1 MLDLSVPDPKNH
13 PHFRFKDNGQFT
25 AASRKKSRIQPC
37 TEPSTARASTPLNL
51 DAENQRQVRW
61 LPFAA
66 CIPYTTKSSVFDAHK
81 ASTMPQSLQ
90 QLTADPITP
99 AIGDRYS
106 RQILFPGIGVAGQQ
120 RLASAHVAIIGVG
133 ATGAAA
139 ASLLAR
145 AGVGTLTLIDRDFV
159 EPSNLQ
165 RQILFDES
173 DALQSLPK
181 AEAAHRKIALFNSTI
196 TVHPHIADL
205 VPANIHELLAPA
217 DLILDATDNFETRYL
232 INDYAVQQSKPWIYA
247 AAIGSYAAT
256 MTILPRLAEGENHRS
271 EPTEKVRHSERSE
284 ESLYLSSQT
293 ERSDVPIPTA
303 PTACLACIFPKPP
316 TGPVETCD
324 TAGILSTA
332 VNLAAS
338 IQVTEALKLL
348 TGQPNLIRRTLL
360 SFDLWTSARS
370 EINTSTPN
378 PACTVCGQ
386 RIFAHLAGEGRP
398 HITLCGRNSV
408 QIHEHHRPVDFNAMR
423 DRLAPHGN
431 VRFNDLLLRFERPP
445 HTITLFPDG
454 RALIQGTTDITLAR
468 SLYAR
473 FIGS

>member
-1 MLDLSVPDPKNH
+1 MSKHLTSSLE
-13 PHFRFKDNGQFT
+13 
-25 AASRKKSRIQPC
+25 
-37 TEPSTARASTPLNL
+37 EPPAST
-51 DAENQRQVRW
+51 Q
-61 LPFAA
+61 
-66 CIPYTTKSSVFDAHK
+66 I
-81 ASTMPQSLQ
+81 STP
-90 QLTADPITP
+90 TP
-99 AIGDRYS
+99 SISDHDRYS
-106 RQILFPGIGVAGQQ
+106 RQILFPGIGATGQHL
-120 RLASAHVAIIGVG
+120 LASAHVAIVGVG
-133 ATGAAA
+133 ATGAAT

-165 RQILFDES
+165 RQVLFDEA
-173 DALQSLPK
+173 DARQSLPK
-181 AEAAHRKIALFNSTI
+181 AEAARRKIALFNSAI
-196 TVHPHIADL
+196 TVHPCISDL

-217 DLILDATDNFETRYL
+217 HLVPVDLILDATDNFETRYL
-232 INDYAVQQSKPWIYA
+232 INDYAVQQSRPWIYA
-247 AAIGSYAAT
+247 AAIGAYAAT
-256 MTILPRLAEGENHRS
+256 MNILPRTPNSCHPDTELAEGE
-271 EPTEKVRHSERSE
+271 EPPHLPLKAPP
-284 ESLYLSSQT
+284 Q
-293 ERSDVPIPTA
+293 

-338 IQVTEALKLL
+338 IQTTEALKLL
-348 TGQPNLIRRTLL
+348 TNQPHLMRRTLL
-360 SFDLWTSARS
+360 SHDLWLNTRS

-386 RIFAHLAGEGRP
+386 RIFSHLAGEGRP

-408 QIHEHHRPVDFNAMR
+408 QIHEHHRPVDFAAMR
-423 DRLAPHGN
+423 DRLSPHGT
-431 VRFNDLLLRFERPP
+431 VRFNELLLRFERAP